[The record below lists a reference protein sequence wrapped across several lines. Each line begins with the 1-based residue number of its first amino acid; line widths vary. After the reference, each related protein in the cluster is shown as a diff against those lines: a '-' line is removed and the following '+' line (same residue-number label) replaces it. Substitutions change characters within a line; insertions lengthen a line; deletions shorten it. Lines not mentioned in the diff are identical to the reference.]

1 MDKKNTTTL
10 QAQRLND
17 LSQTEG
23 VTVTPQQIGEY
34 LNSLTDKGRVP
45 ATREQYGRVLELFY
59 EDLPADKTVTLR
71 AIARWREQLLDQG
84 YARGTINSRLS
95 VVNNFLE
102 FLGHRELQLKD
113 FFRREEAVHTPDM
126 TRTEYLRLLQVARG
140 MGREM
145 IYLIVKLIVL
155 TGIRDQ
161 DIRRVRVEMVAEG
174 YVTTTVNGKTQ
185 RRHIPH
191 SLQRELL
198 DYARREGLS
207 EGVLF
212 LGKNRQNAVHRSY
225 VSYLLQRLC
234 ERAQV
239 PVEKGNIRCLRKL
252 YQATW
257 EEIRSNMDLLLE
269 EAYERRMEQ
278 EQCYV
283 AWENRE
289 RSFSL

>member
-1 MDKKNTTTL
+1 MDKQNTMAAQT
-10 QAQRLND
+10 QRLN
-17 LSQTEG
+17 SPSGSEG
-23 VTVTPQQIGEY
+23 VSITPDQIHRY
-34 LNSLTDKGRVP
+34 LDSLTSKGRVP
-45 ATREQYGRVLELFY
+45 ATREQYSRVLELFY
-59 EDLPADKTVTLR
+59 EALPADKLVTQQS
-71 AIARWREQLLDQG
+71 IIRWRDQLLAQG

-113 FFRREEAVHTPDM
+113 FFRREEAVHSPDM
-126 TRTEYLRLLQVARG
+126 TRAEYLRLLQVARSL
-140 MGREM
+140 GREM

-185 RRHIPH
+185 RRHIPR
-191 SLQRELL
+191 SLQQELL
-198 DYARREGLS
+198 DYARREGLT

-212 LGKNRQNAVHRSY
+212 LGKNRKNAVHRSY
-225 VSYLLQRLC
+225 VAYLLQRLC
-234 ERAQV
+234 QSAQV
-239 PVEKGNIRCLRKL
+239 PVEKANIRCLRKL

-257 EEIRSNMDLLLE
+257 EEIRSIMDLLLE

-289 RSFSL
+289 MSFSL

>member
-10 QAQRLND
+10 QVQGLNG
-17 LSQTEG
+17 LSGAEG
-23 VTVTPQQIGEY
+23 IPVTPHQIQDY
-34 LNSLTDKGRVP
+34 LDSLTNKGRVP

-59 EDLPADKTVTLR
+59 EALPADKVVTLR
-71 AIARWREQLLDQG
+71 AIATWRDQLLEQG

-126 TRTEYLRLLQVARG
+126 TRTEYLRLLQVARS

-161 DIRRVRVEMVAEG
+161 DIRQVRVEMVSEG
-174 YVTTTVNGKTQ
+174 YVTTTVNGKTE
-185 RRHIPH
+185 RRRIPH

-198 DYARREGLS
+198 DYAQREGLT

-225 VSYLLQRLC
+225 VAYLLQRLC
-234 ERAQV
+234 ESAQV

-278 EQCYV
+278 EQGYV

>member
-1 MDKKNTTTL
+1 MAPQT
-10 QAQRLND
+10 QRLN
-17 LSQTEG
+17 SPGGSEG
-23 VTVTPQQIGEY
+23 TRITPDQIRDY
-34 LNSLTDKGRVP
+34 LDSLTSKGRVP
-45 ATREQYGRVLELFY
+45 ATREQYSRVLELFY
-59 EDLPADKTVTLR
+59 AALPADKRVTLR
-71 AIARWREQLLDQG
+71 AITRWRDQLLEQG

-113 FFRREEAVHTPDM
+113 FFRREERVHTPDM
-126 TRTEYLRLLQVARG
+126 TRAEYLRLLQVARG

-174 YVTTTVNGKTQ
+174 YVTTTVSGKTE
-185 RRHIPH
+185 RRRIPR
-191 SLQRELL
+191 SLQQELL
-198 DYARREGLS
+198 DYAKREGLT

-212 LGKNRQNAVHRSY
+212 LGKNRKNAVHRSY
-225 VSYLLQRLC
+225 VAYLLQRLC
-234 ERAQV
+234 QSAQV
-239 PVEKGNIRCLRKL
+239 PAEKGNIRCLRRL

-289 RSFSL
+289 TSFSFRPGP

>member
-1 MDKKNTTTL
+1 MEKQNTIT
-10 QAQRLND
+10 AQVQHLN
-17 LSQTEG
+17 SPEEPEG
-23 VTVTPQQIGEY
+23 VSITPDQIHAY
-34 LNSLTDKGRVP
+34 LDSLTSKGRVP
-45 ATREQYGRVLELFY
+45 ATREQYSRVLDLFY
-59 EDLPADKTVTLR
+59 EALPADKQVT
-71 AIARWREQLLDQG
+71 AQGIARWRDQLLAQG

-113 FFRREEAVHTPDM
+113 FFRREETVHSPDM
-126 TRTEYLRLLQVARG
+126 TRAEYLRLLQVARSL
-140 MGREM
+140 GREM

-161 DIRRVRVEMVAEG
+161 DIRRVRVEMVREG

-191 SLQRELL
+191 GLQQEML
-198 DYARREGLS
+198 DYARKEGLT
-207 EGVLF
+207 EGILF

-225 VSYLLQRLC
+225 VAYLLQRLC
-234 ERAQV
+234 QSAQV
-239 PVEKGNIRCLRKL
+239 PAEKGNIRCLRRL